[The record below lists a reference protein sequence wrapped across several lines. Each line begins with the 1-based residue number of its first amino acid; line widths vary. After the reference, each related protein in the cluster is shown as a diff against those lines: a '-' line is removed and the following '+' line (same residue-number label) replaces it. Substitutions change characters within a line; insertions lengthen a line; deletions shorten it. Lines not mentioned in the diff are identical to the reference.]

1 MFYCSHFI
9 SGYTTTTTCEYI
21 HVFKIYT
28 YKAKSSELERIK
40 ANCVQIFPK
49 KKSGL
54 QSSNL
59 ASSFIKL
66 SCFTAFISGYT
77 TTLRVL
83 HVFKIYTYKAKSSE
97 LERIK
102 ANCVQIFP
110 KKKSGLQSSNL
121 ASSYQV
127 IYCSH
132 FISGYTTTTT
142 CEYIHVFKI
151 YTYKAKSSELERIK
165 ANCVQIF
172 PKKKSGLQSSNLA
185 SSFINLSCFTAATS
199 YQVTLISW
207 VLKIYTYKAKSSELE
222 RIKANCVQI
231 FPKKKSGLQSSN
243 LASSFIKLSC
253 FTAATSYQVTLLLLP
268 ASTYMYSKYTLTKQS
283 PRN

>member
-40 ANCVQIFPK
+40 ANCVQIFQKEVWP
-49 KKSGL
+49 
-54 QSSNL
+54 
-59 ASSFIKL
+59 AIIKFSL
-66 SCFTAFISGYT
+66 KF
-77 TTLRVL
+77 
-83 HVFKIYTYKAKSSE
+83 
-97 LERIK
+97 
-102 ANCVQIFP
+102 
-110 KKKSGLQSSNL
+110 
-121 ASSYQV
+121 YQV
-127 IYCSH
+127 IMFYCSH

-151 YTYKAKSSELERIK
+151 YTYKAKSSELDYYYY
-165 ANCVQIF
+165 
-172 PKKKSGLQSSNLA
+172 L
-185 SSFINLSCFTAATS
+185 
-199 YQVTLISW
+199 
-207 VLKIYTYKAKSSELE
+207 